1 MNIFHFRPIVV
12 TWQCK
17 GCFIVCFSVHYSPI
31 WCDPYWWT
39 DQLTDPYAPLM
50 TCIFTQRHY
59 GPCHAFTFPS
69 LIQIWSTPSV
79 IMNTVESG
87 MSKCA
92 HYICILI
99 TKINSVQSYFCYH
112 RLLWLQE
119 NMQLSVWKTKTAWYK
134 SKLFKQ
140 ASLFLSYNAL
150 SLHEKRIL
158 NATSLWKGLRCNCS
172 WWEAWTARRY
182 ADNLKT
188 CAFCVIDSFV

>member
-1 MNIFHFRPIVV
+1 
-12 TWQCK
+12 
-17 GCFIVCFSVHYSPI
+17 
-31 WCDPYWWT
+31 
-39 DQLTDPYAPLM
+39 M

-92 HYICILI
+92 HYICTLI
-99 TKINSVQSYFCYH
+99 TKIISVQSYFCYH

-172 WWEAWTARRY
+172 WWEACTARRY

-188 CAFCVIDSFV
+188 SAFCVIDSFVWRVQYHSGYIYRISLTVQMIPIPGVTSSSVWILLLLVILPIG